1 MDLAILIEFLK
12 VFIPLFVV
20 IDPFSSMVLFMSLT
34 SGMDARAKKTI
45 TADAVIYGG
54 IILIF
59 FALVGNFIILFFG
72 ISIPALEIA
81 GGLILLIMGIEM
93 VRQGDK
99 PPSSGGRSTATDVGI
114 VPLATPLLAGPG
126 AISLVIILMEGSILT
141 KVMTL
146 ISIVVLF
153 LVVYVFFFFSNRI
166 DRIFGDKVMKVI
178 TRIFGVLVAGFAV
191 QYFINALALLGLK

>member
-1 MDLAILIEFLK
+1 MAILIEFLK

-166 DRIFGDKVMKVI
+166 NRIFGDKVMKVI

>member
-166 DRIFGDKVMKVI
+166 NRIFGDKVMKVI

>member
-1 MDLAILIEFLK
+1 
-12 VFIPLFVV
+12 
-20 IDPFSSMVLFMSLT
+20 
-34 SGMDARAKKTI
+34 
-45 TADAVIYGG
+45 
-54 IILIF
+54 
-59 FALVGNFIILFFG
+59 
-72 ISIPALEIA
+72 
-81 GGLILLIMGIEM
+81 
-93 VRQGDK
+93 
-99 PPSSGGRSTATDVGI
+99 
-114 VPLATPLLAGPG
+114 
-126 AISLVIILMEGSILT
+126 MEGSMLT

>member
-1 MDLAILIEFLK
+1 LDLAILIEFLK

-166 DRIFGDKVMKVI
+166 NRIFGDKVMKVI

>member
-1 MDLAILIEFLK
+1 MHLSILIEFLK

-34 SGMDARAKKTI
+34 SGMDAKAKKVI
-45 TADAVIYGG
+45 TADAVLYGG

-59 FALVGNFIILFFG
+59 FALVGNFIIIFFG

-126 AISLVIILMEGSILT
+126 AISLVIILMEGSIQT
-141 KVMTL
+141 KIMTL
-146 ISIVVLF
+146 VSIVILF
-153 LVVYVFFFFSNRI
+153 LIVYVFFFFSNRI
-166 DRIFGDKVMKVI
+166 DKLFGDKVMKVI
-178 TRIFGVLVAGFAV
+178 TRIFGVLVAAFAV
-191 QYFINALALLGLK
+191 QYFLNALTLLGLK

>member
-1 MDLAILIEFLK
+1 MAILIEFLK